1 MRMTTA
7 FLAYELRTQLRSLRF
22 RAFAAAYVGLC
33 SLPAFLIYVQRGQFR
48 QIIGAAAFAYETL
61 TVAPLLTG
69 VFAVLLALDGITRE
83 QGGGAWT
90 TVTLTGLTNA
100 GYLLR
105 RWLALE
111 ILILPLTALP
121 IAAAA
126 GLALASGFEIPTPAV
141 FWGPWLLR
149 ILPLAFL
156 ASTLGLAL
164 GTLGGGGMSTF
175 VVAGVAMFLLPQ
187 LANTGLALFGY
198 RLSPFTGWLATRNAN
213 YMVQRVLM
221 TFKSEEDRMH
231 FPNPACEAGFDV
243 ASAAEQ
249 SLGDGAV
256 QVALAIAVL
265 GLSVAWLRR
274 TRPDIRPRTIRPDH
288 PLRSFLAVLS
298 RLRERLVP
306 DPAPAPADR
315 LAIALALLLAIVPV
329 GIGLARAHRYDELAW
344 QRQEAEAGGR
354 PAPTSRDVMPGRWRV
369 TGRLGPGSA
378 VALRVAAELRN
389 EGKEP
394 ARRIAFSLNPEL
406 VLEEATA
413 ERGGLRLRRT
423 WDRLEVDLEPPLGP
437 GEHRELRFRLTGRP
451 AAPVFPPP
459 LQSST
464 ARLVAAT
471 RPFAAHQQARF
482 GRDLMDYSRSFQ
494 VPAISGYRV
503 DLEASDL
510 SPIPRYGTWAL
521 TEQRIV
527 PDEVFLPK
535 AQIELSL
542 EVPPGL
548 FLADTCG
555 GVAHQGRLASLCAQP
570 LHDLGVV
577 GGRYR
582 VLGEEGSRSGATVAV
597 FPAHREVGETHLGFL
612 ARGERMMRDAWPGI
626 GGLEDLVVLEWPDAG
641 THDQRDPRPL
651 GSYFYW
657 DPDRDY
663 VEVRG
668 QLAFVREIDLL
679 WNQPVR
685 PESLVAEVV
694 ASRLVAR
701 RRFVFEQQY
710 FFRQLIRNLVL
721 ERLGVGSRFGANVY
735 LERLEELDWIRT
747 PALHPEYGRTYWWKR
762 FPSLVAALAVQ
773 TGAEP
778 LRDAVEELL
787 TAPTDEPATFDEF
800 AAILRRRSERPVDGM
815 IRDFFLDGKLPRPVL
830 EGVEFRRAGNLWR
843 ATGRMRNE
851 ADGEISCRVV
861 LMTDVAPVEATLTV
875 DTGGSAPFALESPY
889 RPQGLFLDPDNE
901 CHRLVMKTGNRDR
914 FYFNGEER

>member
-1 MRMTTA
+1 MRMTAA

-33 SLPAFLIYVQRGQFR
+33 SLPAILIYVQRGQYQ

-69 VFAVLLALDGITRE
+69 VFAVLLSLDGITRE

-90 TVTLTGLTNA
+90 TVTLTGLTNT

-156 ASTLGLAL
+156 GSTLGLAL
-164 GTLGGGGMSTF
+164 GTLGGGGMSAF
-175 VVAGVAMFLLPQ
+175 VVAGVTMLLLPQ
-187 LANTGLALFGY
+187 LANAGLAPFGY
-198 RLSPFTGWLATRNAN
+198 RLSPFTGWLSTRNAN
-213 YMVQRVLM
+213 FMVQRVLM
-221 TFKSEEDRMH
+221 AFDSEEGRML
-231 FPNPACEAGFDV
+231 FPHPACEAGFDV

-256 QVALAIAVL
+256 QAALAIAAL
-265 GLSVAWLRR
+265 GLSAAWLRR

-288 PLRSFLAVLS
+288 PLRSFLAVLG
-298 RLRERLVP
+298 RLRERFVP

-315 LAIALALLLAIVPV
+315 LVIALALLLALVPA

-344 QRQEAEAGGR
+344 QRQEAEASGQ
-354 PAPTSRDVMPGRWRV
+354 PSPTSRDVMPGRWRV

-378 VALRVAAELRN
+378 VALHVAAELRN

-413 ERGGLRLRRT
+413 ERGRLRPRRA

-437 GEHRELRFRLTGRP
+437 GEHRELRFRLAGRP
-451 AAPVFPPP
+451 AAPVLPPP
-459 LQSST
+459 LESST
-464 ARLVAAT
+464 ARLVATA
-471 RPFAAHQQARF
+471 RPFAAHQQADF
-482 GRDLMDYSRSFQ
+482 GRDLMDYSRSYQ

-521 TEQRIV
+521 TEERRV
-527 PDEVFLPK
+527 PDEVFRPK

-555 GVAHQGRLASLCAQP
+555 GVARQGRLASRCAQP

-582 VLGEEGSRSGATVAV
+582 VLGEEGNRPGATVAV
-597 FPAHREVGETHLGFL
+597 FPAHRKVGELHLGFL
-612 ARGERMMRDAWPGI
+612 ARGARMMSDAWPGT
-626 GGLEDLVVLEWPDAG
+626 GGLDDLVVLEWPGKEA
-641 THDQRDPRPL
+641 HDQRDFRPM

-657 DPDRDY
+657 DPERNF
-663 VEVRG
+663 VEVHGR
-668 QLAFVREIDLL
+668 LAFVREIDLL
-679 WNQPVR
+679 WNQPVP
-685 PESLVAEVV
+685 PERLVAEVV
-694 ASRLVAR
+694 ASRLLAR

-721 ERLGVGSRFGANVY
+721 ERLGVGSPSGATVS
-735 LERLEELDWIRT
+735 LGRLSDLGWIQT
-747 PALHPEYGRTYWWKR
+747 PALEPEYGTYWRAR

-773 TGAEP
+773 AGAEP
-778 LRDAVEELL
+778 LRASVEELL
-787 TAPTDEPATFDEF
+787 AGPGDQPATFDEF

-815 IRDFFLDGKLPRPVL
+815 IRDFFHAGKMPRPVL
-830 EGVEFRRAGNLWR
+830 EEVEVRRAGNLWR
-843 ATGRMRNE
+843 ATGRIRNE
-851 ADGEISCRVV
+851 GEGEVSCRVV
-861 LMTDVAPVEATLTV
+861 LMTDVAPVETTLTV
-875 DTGGSAPFALESPY
+875 DTGSAPFALESPY
-889 RPQGLFLDPDNE
+889 RPQGVLLDPDNE
-901 CHRLVMKTGNRDR
+901 CHRLVMMTGNRDR
-914 FYFNGEER
+914 FYFNGEVR